1 MKRAR
6 RSLARACAF
15 ALALPCAANAQQT
28 PAPAPSAPSVVGYTG
43 SGSLV
48 VQSALAGIPLTV
60 GSKIALEIR
69 GQRLRIDVLS
79 IGVPGGDAT
88 TSSISTAL
96 ATQVLP
102 PGGFSAVF
110 DRSAGTF
117 TLWSTAKKTYFTASS
132 LSGIGHAST
141 PRPVPSPSPT
151 ARPDPDSGD
160 LFSIFKMLETFKKDK
175 SFSASIALSGHTML
189 FGHPV
194 TGLHYEIVDAP
205 LSGQTGSDVHGDI
218 QLADDIDE
226 VPIEFTTSVAVKGIP
241 PSSLRLDIPQLT
253 RSVPPVSDF
262 APPPGYAKVASLFE
276 VLGAKFPM
284 SPAPA
289 P

>member
-1 MKRAR
+1 VTRACV
-6 RSLARACAF
+6 ARACAL
-15 ALALPCAANAQQT
+15 ALALPCAARAQQT
-28 PAPAPSAPSVVGYTG
+28 PPPATPAVVGYVG

-69 GQRLRIDVLS
+69 GQRLRIDILS
-79 IGVPGGDAT
+79 IGLPGGDAT
-88 TSSISTAL
+88 TSSLSSAL

-102 PGGFSAVF
+102 PGGFTAVV
-110 DRSAGTF
+110 DKSTGTF
-117 TLWSTAKKTYFTASS
+117 TLWSTAKKTYFVATS
-132 LSGIGHAST
+132 LSGIGHAT
-141 PRPVPSPSPT
+141 APAPAPSPSPT

-160 LFSIFKMLETFKKDK
+160 LFSVFKMLETFKKDK

-226 VPIEFTTSVAVKGIP
+226 VPIEFTTSVSVKGIP

-262 APPPGYAKVASLFE
+262 APPAGYVKAASLFD
-276 VLGAKFPM
+276 VLGGKFPM
-284 SPAPA
+284 RPAA